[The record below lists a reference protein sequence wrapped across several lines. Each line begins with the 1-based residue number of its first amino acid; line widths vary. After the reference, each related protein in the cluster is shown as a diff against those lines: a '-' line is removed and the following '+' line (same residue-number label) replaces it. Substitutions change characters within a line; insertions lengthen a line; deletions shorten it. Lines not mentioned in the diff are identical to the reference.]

1 MILTQN
7 DSSQLSSNIRT
18 HTHARTYAHTQCP
31 MSDPL
36 AGGNGT
42 ESILL
47 EANNLTDV
55 FITDL
60 IYFHLQP
67 GKKD

>member
-1 MILTQN
+1 MTLPSCPVTYAHA
-7 DSSQLSSNIRT
+7 R
-18 HTHARTYAHTQCP
+18 THARTYAHTHCP

-47 EANNLTDV
+47 EANNLRDV